1 MVIFEPLVTLHA
13 VAENDNVR
21 MNAVIHLFS
30 DIAEDCNCA
39 VELCHHT
46 RKLANGVEEYGI
58 DDSRGASA
66 VIGGVRALRIVNA
79 MAVKEAAQ
87 AGIEEENRR
96 LYFRVDRG
104 KANYL
109 PPAMRAAWHQF
120 KSIVLPSTQDNVG
133 VVTAWEFPGQD
144 GAPTAAKT
152 AADHV
157 FLEILRRFTAE
168 GRNASDSAHS
178 SYYAPALFA
187 EEDEA
192 RIARVSK
199 ADLVGALKRLRRAK
213 LIRVAQHRAH
223 REPDISDLKE
233 PEMRTRTKTRVS
245 GPRQVVSGPVRSS
258 PYYRPA
264 DLTPAQPH
272 PSVATAAGASRA
284 SRPGR
289 LPGRSRHLVA

>member
-1 MVIFEPLVTLHA
+1 MTLHA

-21 MNAVIHLFS
+21 MNAVIHLFA

-79 MAVKEAAQ
+79 MSTKEAAQ

-109 PPAMRAAWHQF
+109 PPATRAAWHQF
-120 KSIVLPSTQDNVG
+120 KSVVLPSTQDNVG

-157 FLEILRRFTAE
+157 FLEILRRF
-168 GRNASDSAHS
+168 NASDRPASDRKGS
-178 SYYAPALFA
+178 NYAPTLFA
-187 EEDEA
+187 EEKEA
-192 RIARVSK
+192 K
-199 ADLVGALKRLRRAK
+199 AAK
-213 LIRVAQHRAH
+213 LGKLQFKAAMLRLL
-223 REPDISDLKE
+223 D
-233 PEMRTRTKTRVS
+233 
-245 GPRQVVSGPVRSS
+245 SGPVR
-258 PYYRPA
+258 PK
-264 DLTPAQPH
+264 DE
-272 PSVATAAGASRA
+272 
-284 SRPGR
+284 
-289 LPGRSRHLVA
+289 RSGWQRSHTLVPT